1 MEHGEVVLG
10 ALLPADK
17 QATEAVEPGVGAL
30 NDPAPGSMADLA
42 GECLDLLAARAQ
54 VQREAELGGQLA
66 HLIVVI
72 ALIEAEA
79 LRMRLGRRRSR
90 DDDAFQRGPRQLVI
104 VAVGARDADAYGD
117 AGSVGEERA
126 FRPLWARSVG
136 FGPVAA
142 PPRGALVMAPS
153 SAR

>member
-1 MEHGEVVLG
+1 
-10 ALLPADK
+10 
-17 QATEAVEPGVGAL
+17 
-30 NDPAPGSMADLA
+30 
-42 GECLDLLAARAQ
+42 

-104 VAVGARDADAYGD
+104 VAVGARDADA
-117 AGSVGEERA
+117 
-126 FRPLWARSVG
+126 
-136 FGPVAA
+136 
-142 PPRGALVMAPS
+142 
-153 SAR
+153 